1 MKKYYAAPYIKV
13 IKIEFE
19 SSMLAGSD
27 PSDPTSPVITTRP
40 TESFR
45 TGANDYIGTGTDNG
59 DFTEVDEID

>member
-1 MKKYYAAPYIKV
+1 MKKHYSAPDIKV
-13 IKIEFE
+13 IKVDFE
-19 SSMLAGSD
+19 AAMLAA
-27 PSDPTSPVITTRP
+27 SDPTVPADPVITTRP

>member
-1 MKKYYAAPYIKV
+1 MKKYYSAPTIKV
-13 IKIEFE
+13 IKVDFE
-19 SSMLAGSD
+19 TAMLAASD
-27 PSDPTSPVITTRP
+27 PSDPVITTRP

>member
-1 MKKYYAAPYIKV
+1 MKKYYSAPHIKV
-13 IKIEFE
+13 IKIDFE
-19 SSMLAGSD
+19 SVMLTESD
-27 PSDPTSPVITTRP
+27 PSTPSDPVITTRP